1 MSFQAT
7 HGLVEPIDFE
17 IPAKSSMWNSQAY
30 AGFSI
35 SKNVQD
41 KKHVGL
47 NIVLYNL

>member
-17 IPAKSSMWNSQAY
+17 VPAKSSMWNSQAY
-30 AGFSI
+30 EGFSI

-41 KKHVGL
+41 KKRVGFDM
-47 NIVLYNL
+47 VLYNL